1 MKIIRAI
8 MLLAVALVAVTGCS
22 STATFTPIAPDV
34 NLKALPMHYPVDV
47 YQDQEPRQAFT
58 VVGHVEIKT
67 GNIEKAIEK
76 FMVLAREHGANVVT
90 DIEKHS
96 SFWRGTKFTATLA
109 RYR

>member
-1 MKIIRAI
+1 MKRIRSG
-8 MLLAVALVAVTGCS
+8 LLLVAVIMAVAGCS

-47 YQDQEPRQAFT
+47 YRDQQPRQAFT

-67 GNIEKAIEK
+67 GKIEDAIEK
-76 FMVLAREHGANVVT
+76 FRVLAREHGANVVT